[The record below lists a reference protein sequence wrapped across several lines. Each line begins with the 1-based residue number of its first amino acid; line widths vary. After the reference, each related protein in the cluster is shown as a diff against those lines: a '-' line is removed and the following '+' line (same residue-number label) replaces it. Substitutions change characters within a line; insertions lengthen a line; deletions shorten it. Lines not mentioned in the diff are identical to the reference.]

1 MATINDITPIGNK
14 VRYTVYS
21 VENNMFLGKE
31 KSYDIKEKNITA
43 IAEDINV
50 TDMGPLTTDGE
61 NYIFTPIYISDEGI
75 EYDDYIYTTN
85 IVSGKSERLFKRA
98 SKDIMNYSDDKYIYI
113 DNILSFDYENE
124 DYSDFTRTITVY
136 DKKGNKIDCIDVT
149 GVDEYSYFIGGDER
163 YMFVR
168 GEDIEGAYIKY
179 IDKSKIGTGNA
190 KLETLFEIERKYL
203 DTTVRRK
210 LD

>member
-1 MATINDITPIGNK
+1 MALHRGVLYYATSKVPSDKIEEEQGINYYEFKEYDIFKSFSKPNVIHSGKGIMATINDITPIGNK

-98 SKDIMNYSDDKYIYI
+98 CVS
-113 DNILSFDYENE
+113 LQP
-124 DYSDFTRTITVY
+124 
-136 DKKGNKIDCIDVT
+136 G
-149 GVDEYSYFIGGDER
+149 
-163 YMFVR
+163 R
-168 GEDIEGAYIKY
+168 GC
-179 IDKSKIGTGNA
+179 
-190 KLETLFEIERKYL
+190 EISAG
-203 DTTVRRK
+203 
-210 LD
+210 